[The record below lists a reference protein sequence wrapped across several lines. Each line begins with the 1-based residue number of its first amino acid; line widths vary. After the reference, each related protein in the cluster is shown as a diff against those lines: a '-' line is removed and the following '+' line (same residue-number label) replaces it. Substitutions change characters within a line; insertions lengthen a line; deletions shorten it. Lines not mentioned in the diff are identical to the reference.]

1 MSDSSSAAA
10 AAAASDDTESPPVKR
25 LKSQPPDV
33 VVAVGRGETQVEF
46 ECYTQLLSFASEVF
60 DTMLGTNMKEKDT
73 GRIELPDKDPE
84 EWKLFYEFVEDR
96 NAKVEVINRSD
107 ETKTRARTLLPWF
120 HEFQMTALIRE
131 CDDTLQKEGPTR
143 YWASYSKEKR
153 KEIFQLC
160 HELLSMSYVYDLPRT
175 QKRVSEVLSSA
186 IMHDCDLFDL
196 DSIKNIIPLLK
207 NNVMTIQEIDEFLP
221 DELVEDGNLD
231 VDKMKSLV
239 DNDLL
244 PFLIHSGMR
253 SKLEIKAA
261 KQEMNKEK
269 TALSHVQDELQH
281 VVDKLPEALAVELP
295 EARRMPT
302 PGTEKIDAAAKR
314 WLEKLMFIRW
324 RQQDDYYGFW
334 TGYGDQSSR
343 AAVRGMIQIPPTY
356 RHG

>member
-1 MSDSSSAAA
+1 
-10 AAAASDDTESPPVKR
+10 
-25 LKSQPPDV
+25 
-33 VVAVGRGETQVEF
+33 
-46 ECYTQLLSFASEVF
+46 
-60 DTMLGTNMKEKDT
+60 
-73 GRIELPDKDPE
+73 
-84 EWKLFYEFVEDR
+84 
-96 NAKVEVINRSD
+96 
-107 ETKTRARTLLPWF
+107 
-120 HEFQMTALIRE
+120 
-131 CDDTLQKEGPTR
+131 
-143 YWASYSKEKR
+143 
-153 KEIFQLC
+153 
-160 HELLSMSYVYDLPRT
+160 
-175 QKRVSEVLSSA
+175 
-186 IMHDCDLFDL
+186 MHDCDLFDL

-261 KQEMNKEK
+261 KQEMNKAK